1 MQAESGRLRMW
12 LAACCLAMLSLSA
25 AAADRLGLLSSLRPV
40 LLDLASPGRLL
51 LRSQSGTADN
61 RTTIPTGL
69 NASGEKTLQAEMLEQ
84 QQVLRRLMIENAR
97 LRRELQRDRQ
107 RFGVE
112 DPQEVR
118 SALLQMSLLPAQV
131 LSCRDGLPADL
142 RELLVA
148 AGRARGLTRSELVV
162 QGPGGIVDVG
172 RAQSVQPGDRVLD
185 GLAVVGRI
193 EKSARWVSLVQ
204 PISAS
209 GFRANVQLLRRTTDG
224 ALFAARGIL
233 EGVGEP
239 DCRLTGINATEAVAV
254 GDEVVATDIE
264 GLRGPHL
271 YFGKVVHANFLAGGQ
286 WDIRVTPAVRLDEL
300 RDVQILHWELQPA
313 EQSVTTAEPP
323 RR

>member
-1 MQAESGRLRMW
+1 M
-12 LAACCLAMLSLSA
+12 
-25 AAADRLGLLSSLRPV
+25 
-40 LLDLASPGRLL
+40 
-51 LRSQSGTADN
+51 T
-61 RTTIPTGL
+61 
-69 NASGEKTLQAEMLEQ
+69 
-84 QQVLRRLMIENAR
+84 
-97 LRRELQRDRQ
+97 
-107 RFGVE
+107 
-112 DPQEVR
+112 
-118 SALLQMSLLPAQV
+118 LLPAQV

-239 DCRLTGINATEAVAV
+239 DCRLTGIAATEAVAV

-313 EQSVTTAEPP
+313 EQSVTTAELP

>member
-12 LAACCLAMLSLSA
+12 LAACCLAALSLSA
-25 AAADRLGLLSSLRPV
+25 AAADRLGLLRSLRPV

-51 LRSQSGTADN
+51 WYSQAGRADDATA
-61 RTTIPTGL
+61 TQAAAT
-69 NASGEKTLQAEMLEQ
+69 ASGGGTSPAAMLEQ
-84 QQVLRRLMIENAR
+84 QQLLRRLMIENAR

-142 RELLVA
+142 RELLVD

-162 QGPGGIVDVG
+162 QGSGGIIDAG

-209 GFRANVQLLRRTTDG
+209 GFRANVQLLRRTTEG
-224 ALFAARGIL
+224 ALFGSRGIL

-239 DCRLTGINATEAVAV
+239 DCRLTGIAATEAVAV
-254 GDEVVATDIE
+254 GDEVVAADVE
-264 GLRGPHL
+264 GLRGPQL
-271 YFGKVVHANFLAGGQ
+271 YFGKVVHADFLAGGQ
-286 WDIRVTPAVRLDEL
+286 WDIRVAPAVRLDEL

-313 EQSVTTAEPP
+313 EQSVTTAETSRP
-323 RR
+323 

>member
-12 LAACCLAMLSLSA
+12 LAACCLALLSLSA

-51 LRSQSGTADN
+51 VRSQSGTVEN
-61 RTTIPTGL
+61 RTANQTGL
-69 NASGEKTLQAEMLEQ
+69 SASEGDAAATALLEQ
-84 QQVLRRLMIENAR
+84 QQLLRRLMIENAR

-107 RFGVE
+107 RFGAE

-118 SALLQMSLLPAQV
+118 SALLQMTLVPAQV

-142 RELLVA
+142 RELLVG

-162 QGPGGIVDVG
+162 QGAGGIIDAG
-172 RAQSVQPGDRVLD
+172 REQSVQPGDRVLD

-209 GFRANVQLLRRTTDG
+209 GFRANVQLLRRTTEG

-239 DCRLTGINATEAVAV
+239 DCRLTGIAATEAVAV
-254 GDEVVATDIE
+254 GDEVIATDVD

-271 YFGKVVHANFLAGGQ
+271 YFGKVVHADFLAGGQ
-286 WDIRVTPAVRLDEL
+286 WDIRVAPAVRLDEL

-313 EQSVTTAEPP
+313 EQSVTAAEGP
-323 RR
+323 RP